1 MSLQPKNPKSLQA
14 YKPTS
19 LQAYK
24 PTSLQINYHLSK
36 KNLANVFLAFGE
48 ISNG

>member
-1 MSLQPKNPKSLQA
+1 MSLQA

-24 PTSLQINYHLSK
+24 PTSLVFHFILSLQEK
-36 KNLANVFLAFGE
+36 LEV
-48 ISNG
+48 

>member
-1 MSLQPKNPKSLQA
+1 MSLQA

-24 PTSLQINYHLSK
+24 PTSLQIAYSLNI
-36 KNLANVFLAFGE
+36 NLVNLF
-48 ISNG
+48 

>member
-1 MSLQPKNPKSLQA
+1 MSLQA

-24 PTSLQINYHLSK
+24 PTSLQIAYSHNI
-36 KNLANVFLAFGE
+36 NLANLFLEVA
-48 ISNG
+48 NGAY

>member
-1 MSLQPKNPKSLQA
+1 MSLQA

-24 PTSLQINYHLSK
+24 PTSLQDYKTS
-36 KNLANVFLAFGE
+36 
-48 ISNG
+48 ISFYFEPSRKIGGLK

>member
-1 MSLQPKNPKSLQA
+1 MSLQA

-24 PTSLQINYHLSK
+24 PTSLQAYKPTSLVFHFIL
-36 KNLANVFLAFGE
+36 NLQEKLEV
-48 ISNG
+48 

>member
-1 MSLQPKNPKSLQA
+1 MSLQA

-24 PTSLQINYHLSK
+24 PTSLQAYKPTTSRLALSFQPCK
-36 KNLANVFLAFGE
+36 FILGGFYGKN
-48 ISNG
+48 

>member
-1 MSLQPKNPKSLQA
+1 MSLQA

-24 PTSLQINYHLSK
+24 PTSLQIAYYLNI
-36 KNLANVFLAFGE
+36 NLANLFWEVV
-48 ISNG
+48 NV

>member
-1 MSLQPKNPKSLQA
+1 MSLQA

-24 PTSLQINYHLSK
+24 PTSLMLYFIL
-36 KNLANVFLAFGE
+36 NLQDNLEV
-48 ISNG
+48 

>member
-1 MSLQPKNPKSLQA
+1 MSLQA

-24 PTSLQINYHLSK
+24 PTSLQAYKPTRLQAAYYLNI
-36 KNLANVFLAFGE
+36 NLANLFWEVV
-48 ISNG
+48 NV

>member
-1 MSLQPKNPKSLQA
+1 MSLQA

-24 PTSLQINYHLSK
+24 PTSLQVAYYLNI
-36 KNLANVFLAFGE
+36 NLANLFGE
-48 ISNG
+48 VVNGYF

>member
-1 MSLQPKNPKSLQA
+1 MSLQA

-24 PTSLQINYHLSK
+24 PTIAYSFNI
-36 KNLANVFLAFGE
+36 NLANLFWEVANE
-48 ISNG
+48 I

>member
-1 MSLQPKNPKSLQA
+1 MSLQA

-24 PTSLQINYHLSK
+24 PTSLQAYKPTSLHIASFINP
-36 KNLANVFLAFGE
+36 NLANLFWEVANHGYF
-48 ISNG
+48 

>member
-1 MSLQPKNPKSLQA
+1 MSLQA

-24 PTSLQINYHLSK
+24 PTSLQAYKPTSLIIPTFQ
-36 KNLANVFLAFGE
+36 NLWEV
-48 ISNG
+48 SND